1 MRRRRAAVRAIAAV
15 ASNPRW
21 RTVRAADGIGTST
34 IPAAYGRCV
43 SKACTLI
50 ASRSASTRVKIN
62 ACRSLCALI
71 SSAQELV
78 VRGGGDCQRES
89 VWPRR
94 RDGNE
99 RLSIAELLATSR
111 AEPPPGLL
119 ATVAAGAEQQIACR
133 RCPVLDAHRASLAA
147 HELSIDARSPICGQ
161 SRPTT
166 QIRGPRSSD
175 CVILDRRWR

>member
-1 MRRRRAAVRAIAAV
+1 MRAIALV

-34 IPAAYGRCV
+34 IPAAYGRCAQQGV
-43 SKACTLI
+43 HAHCQPFGQHPSQDQRL
-50 ASRSASTRVKIN
+50 SLLVRVDQ
-62 ACRSLCALI
+62 
-71 SSAQELV
+71 SAQELV
-78 VRGGGDCQRES
+78 VRGGGDCQRET

-119 ATVAAGAEQQIACR
+119 ATVAAGAEQQIARR
-133 RCPVLDAHRASLAA
+133 RCPVLEAHRASLAA
-147 HELSIDARSPICGQ
+147 PRAQQRRALANLWTVTPDDSNPRA
-161 SRPTT
+161 T
-166 QIRGPRSSD
+166 QFRLRHPG
-175 CVILDRRWR
+175 